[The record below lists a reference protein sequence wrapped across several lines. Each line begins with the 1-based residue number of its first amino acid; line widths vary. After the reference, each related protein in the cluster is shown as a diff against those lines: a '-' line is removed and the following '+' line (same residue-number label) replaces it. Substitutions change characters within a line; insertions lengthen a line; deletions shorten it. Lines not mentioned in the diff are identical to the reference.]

1 MPIGVMGCLPAM
13 PHDFPMKY
21 PDNAGNMIHGR
32 APFEMFQDC
41 SFYLYED
48 FRLSGYT
55 NFTDFVNSDCS
66 HLIVTIAN
74 LLEIGDL
81 DGAKYREFQNYLETI
96 QVPIVIFGLG
106 AQAQIRD
113 LTDATIAPEA
123 IELMKY
129 LGRRCPVVGV
139 RGPFTKQVFEHFA
152 GVQNTFVTGCPS
164 FFQRPDRFRVLR
176 DNISNRVKGRPAF
189 SGTVFHDELESR
201 MLVDAIEQESFL
213 VESVSTFNHQLYV
226 DSSRGSAE
234 AEIPWYLSS
243 YMEGDSP
250 RLSRTQVETYYRTY
264 YRLFRSTQA
273 WYQFNEEVVSYTYGT
288 RFHVNMASILSGKPA
303 LWITHDSRTEE
314 LTQFLHLPSTP
325 VGIASRM
332 SQAELL
338 SSMDYDDLFDNLHNL
353 YANFN
358 DYLSIFSLP
367 ELKLEF

>member
-1 MPIGVMGCLPAM
+1 MGCLPDM

-32 APFEMFQDC
+32 APFEMFEDC
-41 SFYLYED
+41 SFYLYDD
-48 FRLSGYT
+48 FRLSGRT
-55 NFTDFVNSDCS
+55 DFTDFVNRDCS

-81 DGAKYREFQNYLETI
+81 DGAKYRDFQNYLETI

-106 AQAQIRD
+106 AQAQTKD
-113 LTDATIAPEA
+113 LTDTNIAPEA
-123 IELMKY
+123 IELMTY
-129 LGRRCPVVGV
+129 LGRRCEVVGV

-176 DNISNRVKGRPAF
+176 DNISSRPKGRPAF
-189 SGTVFHDELESR
+189 SGTVLHDSMESR
-201 MLVDAIEQESFL
+201 MLVDAIERETFL
-213 VESVSTFNHQLYV
+213 VEPVSTFNHQLYLDV
-226 DSSRGSAE
+226 SRGSGE
-234 AEIPWYLSS
+234 AQIPWYLTS
-243 YMEGDSP
+243 YMEGDAP
-250 RLSRTQVETYYRTY
+250 RLSRPQVEAYYKTY

-273 WYQFNEEVVSYTYGT
+273 WYKFNEEVVSYTYGT

-314 LTQFLHLPSTP
+314 LTQFLHLPSIP
-325 VGIASRM
+325 LNLASTM
-332 SQAELL
+332 SPTELL
-338 SSMDYDDLFDNLHNL
+338 SGMNYDELFDNLHQL

-367 ELKLEF
+367 GLELDF